1 MPSLSLHLVPVPN
14 RNPAAEVFL
23 LAFDVFISYATKDKI
38 VADAVCA
45 RLESAG
51 IRCWIAP
58 RDILPGTSYGE
69 AIIDAIHGAKAMI
82 LVFSSSANAS
92 AHIPKEV
99 ERAVSRGLTIIP
111 FRIEDVA
118 PGKSLDYFIGSVH
131 WLDAMTPP
139 MEKHVDELAATVHKL
154 FPDKTVAPGPPPPIP
169 RQYTQPAVASQTP
182 AASYSPSAAM
192 QSAASG
198 RENVSA
204 ASSKAIWIG
213 AAVAILAAVVT
224 AVTLLRSGGNSPNPA
239 PTPTPAPGPI
249 STNPSGDNSGSTTV
263 EKRTSNLPHSLK
275 ATADPIVG
283 CYHWFN
289 NGPVTIHSDGSMMG
303 GPFPGHWRLV
313 NASPRV
319 YTFTWPE
326 PVDTV
331 TVSADQRTLNGS
343 DSYGFPTTGARLS
356 GTGGLVGAWRWTNG
370 VTVVVESNGTFGVG
384 SLRGKWRATDDGAG
398 NYIMTWPNVVDT
410 VTLSADG
417 ARLAGANQYGTAV
430 SGYKTQPC
438 TAN

>member
-1 MPSLSLHLVPVPN
+1 MEGLLVS
-14 RNPAAEVFL
+14 
-23 LAFDVFISYATKDKI
+23 FDVFISYASKDKI

-139 MEKHVDELAATVHKL
+139 MEKHVDELASTVHKL
-154 FPDKTVAPGPPPPIP
+154 FPDKAVPPAAIGATAPNP

-182 AASYSPSAAM
+182 AAASYSPSAAM

-198 RENVSA
+198 REN
-204 ASSKAIWIG
+204 
-213 AAVAILAAVVT
+213 
-224 AVTLLRSGGNSPNPA
+224 
-239 PTPTPAPGPI
+239 
-249 STNPSGDNSGSTTV
+249 
-263 EKRTSNLPHSLK
+263 
-275 ATADPIVG
+275 
-283 CYHWFN
+283 
-289 NGPVTIHSDGSMMG
+289 
-303 GPFPGHWRLV
+303 
-313 NASPRV
+313 
-319 YTFTWPE
+319 
-326 PVDTV
+326 
-331 TVSADQRTLNGS
+331 
-343 DSYGFPTTGARLS
+343 
-356 GTGGLVGAWRWTNG
+356 
-370 VTVVVESNGTFGVG
+370 
-384 SLRGKWRATDDGAG
+384 
-398 NYIMTWPNVVDT
+398 
-410 VTLSADG
+410 
-417 ARLAGANQYGTAV
+417 
-430 SGYKTQPC
+430 
-438 TAN
+438 